1 MTPTSPSHPRSPAF
15 ATPPAAAIGRLA
27 APDETGPVLESIGE
41 FRIVESLGSG
51 GMGEVYLGHDT
62 LLDRPV
68 AIKILRDDESL
79 RATHEA
85 YLNEARAAARI
96 QHPNVAAVYR
106 VGEIDGRQ
114 FIASE
119 LVRGKSL
126 DRLPKPVPWREA
138 LKLAIG
144 LARGLAAAHRR
155 GVLHGDIKPANAILA
170 DDGTVKLVDFGLAQL
185 LDADGARPEEVDP
198 SAVLGTP
205 YYMAPEAWVAR
216 SLSRRS
222 DVYSMGALLYELVT
236 GHPPFFGKQ
245 PHEIAFQ
252 SMRGQIPPISAAAAD
267 VDPRFA
273 EILHRCL
280 ERAPERRFAS
290 AEELREALEEL
301 DVASRG
307 AAIPEGNPYRGLLA
321 FEAAHRALFFGRDS
335 EIGTILERLR
345 TDPFVLV
352 AGDSGTGKS
361 SLCRAGVLPRVAA
374 GGIDRGISGEPTE
387 KRAYRTVQ
395 LVPGRRPATALA
407 AALAPE
413 LSMSEDELFRM
424 LLDHPEALRAA
435 LASYTGKDRGL
446 LVFVDQL
453 EELLTISQPDE
464 AAAVSEALGR
474 FALRLPGLRLLMSIR
489 GDFLARATV
498 LPGLG
503 EELTPAIYLLRPL
516 SPEKMRQAIVG
527 PARTKGVSFESTDLV
542 ESLIA
547 STGRAE
553 GGLPLLQFALSELWE
568 AKPEGS
574 TIITARSL
582 EEIGGVE
589 GALAR
594 HADHVLHRLPV
605 GQQAA
610 ARRMLCSLV
619 TLERTRA
626 RRMGPELTGDDPNAA
641 AALDALVRGRLLVA
655 SEVEGGTAVE
665 IAHEALVTGW
675 FTLRRMLDEQAEA
688 RVVRDRL
695 ETAVADWKRLQKG
708 AEVLWGTAQL
718 AETARLDIEFLTA
731 GEKEFLA
738 ASHNAQKRRRRL
750 RAGLLLLVPVVLVSI
765 YGAAQMKARRDVE
778 VRLAAY
784 LREAAAALAD
794 AEGLAREA
802 DDGERRAFDTFDHQQ
817 RDEGERLWAEARV
830 RHAAVDTRY
839 REASQKIEA
848 ALALDVDHTSVREQ
862 LAHVL
867 YLRILL
873 AERRHQTTLR
883 QELLQRLDVHDAG
896 GAFRRLLDAPAKMAV
911 RTEPAGAEVSLSR
924 FDLPADGRANLEA
937 PRALAATPLDA
948 VEVPPGSYL
957 LLLRAPG
964 RVEVRYP
971 VLLHRGESL
980 SLQIPMPRVEQVPEG
995 FVYVPAGRFLFG
1007 AADEETLR
1015 KSFLTTV
1022 PEHQTVTGAFLIARR
1037 ETTFGEWLDY
1047 LRTFS
1052 EAERKAKLLH
1062 VVGGDFSGALNLSEV
1077 EGGAFKLTL
1086 RPSTETYTA
1095 KSGEPIFYP
1104 GRTAERTQD
1113 WLKMP
1118 VLGRSVDEMDDYL
1131 RWLDRTGRVPGA
1143 RFCSDH
1149 EWERGAR
1156 GADDRLYPHG
1166 SFLSTSDANFYDTHG
1181 KDGKSMG
1188 PDEVGAHPHSASP
1201 FGLEDMAG
1209 NAFEWVRSS
1218 LAPNEWAIRGGCY
1231 FFDAISARSSNR
1243 NVVERSYWDP
1253 RFGLRVC
1260 APINFP

>member
-1 MTPTSPSHPRSPAF
+1 MSTSLSNLSTMTPPPSAS
-15 ATPPAAAIGRLA
+15 GRRGT
-27 APDETGPVLESIGE
+27 PDETGPVGEMIGE
-41 FRIVESLGSG
+41 FRLLESLGSG

-106 VGEIDGRQ
+106 VGEVDGRK
-114 FIASE
+114 FIAGE

-126 DRLPKPVPWREA
+126 DLLPKPLPWREA

-144 LARGLAAAHRR
+144 LCRGLAAAHRR
-155 GVLHGDIKPANAILA
+155 GVLHGDLKPANAILA
-170 DDGTVKLVDFGLAQL
+170 EDGTVKLVDFGLAQL
-185 LDADGARPEEVDP
+185 LDAEGSKHEVDP

-205 YYMAPEAWVAR
+205 YYMPPEAWVAQ

-245 PHEIAFQ
+245 PHEIAFH
-252 SMRGQIPPISAAAAD
+252 SMRGQIAPISAAVAD
-267 VDPRFA
+267 VDPRFT
-273 EILHRCL
+273 EILQRCL
-280 ERAPERRFAS
+280 ERAPERRYPS

-301 DVASRG
+301 DAASRG
-307 AAIPEGNPYRGLLA
+307 AAVPEGNPYRGLLA

-374 GGIDRGISGEPTE
+374 GGLDGAAAGEPSE
-387 KRAYRTVQ
+387 SRAYRTVQ

-413 LSMSEDELFRM
+413 LGKTEDEVFRM
-424 LLDHPEALRAA
+424 VLDRPDTLRGALSAR
-435 LASYTGKDRGL
+435 TGRDRGL

-453 EELLTISQPDE
+453 EELLTISHPAE
-464 AAAVSEALGR
+464 AAAVSEALGQLAQR
-474 FALRLPGLRLLMSIR
+474 VPGVRLLMSIR

-527 PARTKGVSFESTDLV
+527 PARTKGVSFESDDLV

-547 STGRAE
+547 STGRTE
-553 GGLPLLQFALSELWE
+553 GGLPLLQFALSELWD
-568 AKPEGS
+568 AKPEAS

-655 SEVEGGTAVE
+655 SEVLGGTAVE

-695 ETAVADWKRLQKG
+695 ETAAADWKRLGKG
-708 AEVLWGTAQL
+708 ADVLWGAAQL
-718 AETARLDIEFLTA
+718 AETARLDIEFLSS
-731 GEKEFLA
+731 GEKDFLEE
-738 ASHNAQKRRRRL
+738 SHKALKRRRRL
-750 RAGLLLLVPVVLVSI
+750 RAGLLLLVPVVLVFI
-765 YGAAQMKARRDVE
+765 YGAAQMKARRDLE
-778 VRLAAY
+778 ARLQGY

-794 AEGLAREA
+794 AEAQAREA
-802 DDGERRAFDTFDHQQ
+802 DDGERRAYDAFDHMQ
-817 RDEGERLWAEARV
+817 RDEGERLWGETRV
-830 RHAAVDTRY
+830 RQAAVDGRY
-839 REASQKIEA
+839 RDASQKIEA
-848 ALALDVDHTSVREQ
+848 ALALDVAHTSVREQ
-862 LAHVL
+862 LARVL

-873 AERRHQTTLR
+873 AERRHQAALQ
-883 QELLQRLDVHDAG
+883 QELLQRLDVHDTAG
-896 GAFRRLLDAPAKMAV
+896 VFRRLLDAPAKVAV
-911 RTEPAGAEVSLSR
+911 RTEPPGAEVSLAR
-924 FDLPADGRANLEA
+924 FDLPSDGRALLEA
-937 PRALAATPLDA
+937 PRALGATPLEA
-948 VEVPPGSYL
+948 AALAPGSYL
-957 LLLRAPG
+957 LELRAPG
-964 RVEVRYP
+964 RAQVRYP
-971 VLLHRGESL
+971 ILLHRGESL
-980 SLQIPMPRVEQVPEG
+980 SVSIPLARTEQVPEG
-995 FVYVPAGRFLFG
+995 FVYVPEGRFLFG
-1007 AADEETLR
+1007 AADDETLR
-1015 KSFLTTV
+1015 KSFLVTV
-1022 PEHQTVTGAFLIARR
+1022 PEHQTVTGPFLIARR
-1037 ETTFGEWLDY
+1037 ETTFGEWIDY
-1047 LRTFS
+1047 LRALPS
-1052 EAERKAKLLH
+1052 EDRKARLMR
-1062 VVGGDFSGALNLSEV
+1062 VVEGDFSGALKLSEL
-1077 EGGAFKLTL
+1077 EDGAFKLEIK
-1086 RPSTETYTA
+1086 PSTETYSA
-1095 KSGEPIFYP
+1095 RSGEPIVYR
-1104 GRTAERTQD
+1104 GRATERSQD

-1118 VLGRSVDEMDDYL
+1118 VLGRALDDMNDYL
-1131 RWLDRTGRVPGA
+1131 RWLDRTGRVRGA
-1143 RFCSDH
+1143 RLCSDQ
-1149 EWERGAR
+1149 EWERAAR
-1156 GADDRLYPHG
+1156 GADGRLYPHG
-1166 SFLSTSDANFYDTHG
+1166 SSLSPSDANFYDTHG
-1181 KDGKSMG
+1181 KDGTNLG
-1188 PDEVGAHPHSASP
+1188 PDEVGAHPLSASP
-1201 FGLEDMAG
+1201 FGVDDMTG

-1218 LAPNEWAIRGGCY
+1218 LAANEWVIRGGCF

-1243 NVVERSYWDP
+1243 NVVEQNYRDP

-1260 APINFP
+1260 APITFP